1 MATKTKGDLVN
12 ESLALLRISGVTR
25 EPTPED
31 MADGLLALE
40 EMVLSWETKG
50 LRIGYIKS
58 AAGNID
64 PSDESGIRDNNE
76 RAVKYGL
83 AVTLADYF
91 GKQPSVNLV
100 ATAKT
105 ALEGLYDTI
114 PPIRRQS
121 QYQPAGA
128 GNQYHCGDEFYQRF
142 MPRDDRLNVE
152 DGGQLGMLEA
162 QTFSRFGF
170 NHVSN
175 ASSGGTN
182 GGTNGGTACD
192 CTIDNIPGLQDAL
205 DSKADASSVGLGI
218 FTVVLNP
225 VVDTSASIISSYIQD
240 INRDISGEVTSPQ
253 SIAYNEADDS
263 LYVLQQGTN
272 MIFQYNLDGT
282 RGQRTIDATSAEFS
296 NNRPLTSLA
305 IHNGFFYALAGR
317 NTNPATSFL
326 RRWPVSDS
334 SPPTSWTTPANQIL
348 SPIPFADSLFL
359 VDNLVHQISGSEG
372 YVYAFATIIDALTP
386 FTPPTIPAGG
396 LDRFTE
402 GPNDTIYG
410 VNLAN
415 GDVRIQAFTEDYEPA
430 GPLFTVVGSPPP
442 VVAGDQIVA
451 AGTDIYST
459 NLNTEVLLRYNSQ
472 ETTGI
477 TLAGTNIAFLAEIN
491 GGLNLPGGGTATVTT
506 AIDDNTIAISTSAT
520 LTDGVLTGD
529 VTRIHS
535 VGDVTEVVKVD
546 PLLIAPRPND

>member
-1 MATKTKGDLVN
+1 
-12 ESLALLRISGVTR
+12 
-25 EPTPED
+25 
-31 MADGLLALE
+31 
-40 EMVLSWETKG
+40 
-50 LRIGYIKS
+50 
-58 AAGNID
+58 
-64 PSDESGIRDNNE
+64 
-76 RAVKYGL
+76 
-83 AVTLADYF
+83 
-91 GKQPSVNLV
+91 
-100 ATAKT
+100 
-105 ALEGLYDTI
+105 
-114 PPIRRQS
+114 
-121 QYQPAGA
+121 
-128 GNQYHCGDEFYQRF
+128 
-142 MPRDDRLNVE
+142 
-152 DGGQLGMLEA
+152 
-162 QTFSRFGF
+162 
-170 NHVSN
+170 
-175 ASSGGTN
+175 
-182 GGTNGGTACD
+182 
-192 CTIDNIPGLQDAL
+192 
-205 DSKADASSVGLGI
+205 
-218 FTVVLNP
+218 
-225 VVDTSASIISSYIQD
+225 
-240 INRDISGEVTSPQ
+240 
-253 SIAYNEADDS
+253 
-263 LYVLQQGTN
+263 
-272 MIFQYNLDGT
+272 
-282 RGQRTIDATSAEFS
+282 
-296 NNRPLTSLA
+296 
-305 IHNGFFYALAGR
+305 
-317 NTNPATSFL
+317 
-326 RRWPVSDS
+326 
-334 SPPTSWTTPANQIL
+334 
-348 SPIPFADSLFL
+348 

>member
-1 MATKTKGDLVN
+1 MARKVDIIN
-12 ESLALLRISGVTR
+12 DALSRLGISGITR
-25 EPTPED
+25 EPTSED
-31 MADGLLALE
+31 MAVALPQLELMMHSFLNRNVRINYNFEETPDPQSETNVSEQFHDWMAAQLAVRLIPYFGEGVDSKRTRQLRADARSLYSGLATYRAARRTNEVRYPARQPRGHGNTLRHDQYDRYYPDTLE
-40 EMVLSWETKG
+40 E
-50 LRIGYIKS
+50 I
-58 AAGNID
+58 
-64 PSDESGIRDNNE
+64 IRDVLN
-76 RAVKYGL
+76 GM
-83 AVTLADYF
+83 
-91 GKQPSVNLV
+91 S
-100 ATAKT
+100 
-105 ALEGLYDTI
+105 
-114 PPIRRQS
+114 
-121 QYQPAGA
+121 
-128 GNQYHCGDEFYQRF
+128 
-142 MPRDDRLNVE
+142 DD
-152 DGGQLGMLEA
+152 
-162 QTFSRFGF
+162 
-170 NHVSN
+170 
-175 ASSGGTN
+175 SGGN
-182 GGTNGGTACD
+182 GGGGGGGECNCEISD
-192 CTIDNIPGLQDAL
+192 IPGLQAEL
-205 DSKADASSVGLGI
+205 DGKADVGDIPPAASPEL
-218 FTVVLNP
+218 FLTVTDP
-225 VVDTSASIISSYIQD
+225 VVDTSASIISGYIQD

-253 SIAYNEADDS
+253 SIAYNELDNS

-282 RGQRTIDATSAEFS
+282 RGQRTIDASSAEFS